1 MYSARV
7 YVPERPALCGSS
19 FDLEEVCLPR
29 ASSSGELERLTA
41 LTSFLSM
48 PTIGPCSAHS
58 AHLHH
63 THHTYTTLIKVREL
77 EALDRASVAAIAQ
90 IVDPASTVHAE
101 LQQQGRRWAAH
112 QP

>member
-1 MYSARV
+1 
-7 YVPERPALCGSS
+7 
-19 FDLEEVCLPR
+19 
-29 ASSSGELERLTA
+29 
-41 LTSFLSM
+41 
-48 PTIGPCSAHS
+48 
-58 AHLHH
+58 
-63 THHTYTTLIKVREL
+63 VREL